1 MCTSGGSLPD
11 VQGDENMNRR
21 IEAGEDMTSGPLLKK
36 MLLFALPIMG
46 MSCLQLLF
54 SAADMVVVGR
64 FCGKEALGA
73 VGAVG
78 SPIGLLLG
86 LFLGLSVGTSVVVAQ
101 DYGAQDWDGVSRAVH
116 TSILAGAL
124 IGVMTMGVGQIFCGP
139 LLESIETPANIL
151 DMSILYMRIYLFGV
165 PANMVYNFSAAAL
178 RAMGDSKRP
187 MYYLVISGAVN
198 AVLNVLFV
206 VVFRR
211 SVDGVA
217 LATIISQYLAMGM
230 ILRCLC
236 RSGGPAVLEWKRLRI
251 DRQKLRTVLRIGIP
265 AGAQSVLFSISGVLI
280 QSGVNSFGSD
290 FVAGKAAYDNLEGF
304 ANSVAS
310 AYTSTAI
317 TFTGQCMGAKKYDRI
332 DRVAKQC
339 ALQVMLITAIVS
351 AFFIIFG
358 EKLLGI
364 YSDDPNVIEYG
375 MLHMYVIMS
384 GLALCG
390 FMLAF
395 PGVTRGMGYS
405 VLPTVC
411 TLLGACVMRIV
422 WIRTV
427 FVWYPLP
434 AVLLACYPVSWVL
447 TNIGQLAVFF
457 YARKKVRSQQLVS

>member
-1 MCTSGGSLPD
+1 MSHTEVP
-11 VQGDENMNRR
+11 
-21 IEAGEDMTSGPLLKK
+21 GEDITTGPLAKK

-54 SAADMVVVGR
+54 NAADMVVVGR
-64 FCGKEALGA
+64 FSGKEALGA

-101 DYGAQDWDGVSRAVH
+101 DYGAKDWDGVSRAVH
-116 TSILAGAL
+116 TSVLVGAL
-124 IGVMTMGVGQIFCGP
+124 IGVTIMGVGQIFCRP
-139 LLESIETPANIL
+139 LLQRMGTPENIL
-151 DMSILYMRIYLFGV
+151 PMSVLYMRIYFLGV
-165 PANMVYNFSAAAL
+165 PANLVYNFSAAAL

-217 LATIISQYLAMGM
+217 LATVMSQYLAMCLL
-230 ILRCLC
+230 LRCLR
-236 RSGGPAVLEWKRLRI
+236 RSGGPAALKWRQLRI
-251 DRQKLRTVLRIGIP
+251 DRQKLRIVLRIGIP

-310 AYTSTAI
+310 AYTSAAI
-317 TFTGQCMGAKKYDRI
+317 TFTGQCMGTRKFDRI
-332 DRVAKQC
+332 DHVAKQC
-339 ALQVMLITAIVS
+339 TLQVMLLTAAVSTLCIV
-351 AFFIIFG
+351 FG

-364 YSDDPNVIEYG
+364 YTDDPKVIEYG

-411 TLLGACVMRIV
+411 TLLGACVMRVV

-427 FVWYPLP
+427 FVWYPTP
-434 AVLLACYPVSWVL
+434 AVLLSCYPVSWVL
-447 TNIGQLAVFF
+447 TNIGQLIVFF
-457 YARKKVRSQQLVS
+457 YARKKIRSRELAL